1 MLKEYVIDLRG
12 YDGKLRGL
20 ISTGLQKHAFRL
32 GWEGWPCSNS
42 GKVECTDEPVLYF
55 DNDENIRHSSFVD
68 GCLDNTPIS
77 PAAFLALTPEDVQD
91 NSGTTSAACTPEK
104 LGFDTSV
111 WDGAPDW
118 ATNARVRW
126 TNPDY
131 PEGMNETFSELYT
144 RELPKTRARQIAEK
158 EGYEIAEKYG
168 WNTAARELIVT
179 RIESA
184 LNKYAE
190 ELKAQVGEP

>member
-1 MLKEYVIDLRG
+1 MLKEYVIDLRD
-12 YDGKLRGL
+12 YDGKIREL
-20 ISTGLQKHAFRL
+20 ISTGLQEHAFTL
-32 GWEGWPCSNS
+32 GWKGWTVGIP
-42 GKVECTDEPVLYF
+42 GEVRYTDSDVLYF
-55 DNDENIRHSSFVD
+55 DNDGIIKHSFLVD
-68 GCLDNTPIS
+68 DDFDNTPIS